1 MLIKDEM
8 APKRN
13 NKITKGLDFDIE
25 WKAQFVKTYGFQSYF
40 HNKIPNF
47 TEFSKKNRLTF
58 QFSEILQKHFS
69 IFIL

>member
-47 TEFSKKNRLTF
+47 TEFSKK
-58 QFSEILQKHFS
+58 IG
-69 IFIL
+69 